1 MQVVT
6 LASITLVLVSYDLET
21 FEKRSVLSKV
31 SSTNCIRLSGMPRKT
46 ITFKLSSRL
55 SELETL
61 NKKIDTFGVQVG
73 LPDKCI
79 FEIRLV
85 LEELFTNISYYGSRN
100 NKNHWVNVSMSCE
113 NDIMTIQI
121 EDDGIPF
128 NPLDLEK
135 PHLYCDLEDRD
146 IGGLGIYLVKHYT
159 KECVY
164 ERRGNN
170 NVLILKKTIGSD
182 LSDPK

>member
-1 MQVVT
+1 MPK
-6 LASITLVLVSYDLET
+6 ET
-21 FEKRSVLSKV
+21 IS
-31 SSTNCIRLSGMPRKT
+31 
-46 ITFKLSSRL
+46 FKLDNRL

-73 LPDKCI
+73 LPNKCV

-85 LEELFTNISYYGSRN
+85 LEEIFTNIAYYAYRDDRG
-100 NKNHWVNVSMSCE
+100 HWIKVSMSCE
-113 NDIMTIQI
+113 NNIITIQI

-135 PHLYCDLEDRD
+135 PDLYCNLEDRD

-164 ERRGNN
+164 KRCGNN
-170 NVLILKKTIGSD
+170 NVLILKKTISP
-182 LSDPK
+182 DP

>member
-1 MQVVT
+1 
-6 LASITLVLVSYDLET
+6 
-21 FEKRSVLSKV
+21 
-31 SSTNCIRLSGMPRKT
+31 MPKET
-46 ITFKLSSRL
+46 ITFNLSNRL

-73 LPDKCI
+73 LPNKCI
-79 FEIRLV
+79 FELRLI
-85 LEELFTNISYYGSRN
+85 LEELFTNITYYGHRDDSD
-100 NKNHWVNVSMSCE
+100 HWVKVSMSCE

-135 PHLYCDLEDRD
+135 PHLHCDLKDRD
-146 IGGLGIYLVKHYT
+146 IGGLGIYFVKHYT

-170 NVLILKKTIGSD
+170 NVLILKKTISSG
-182 LSDPK
+182 

>member
-1 MQVVT
+1 
-6 LASITLVLVSYDLET
+6 
-21 FEKRSVLSKV
+21 
-31 SSTNCIRLSGMPRKT
+31 MPKET
-46 ITFKLSSRL
+46 ITFKLSNRL

-61 NKKIDTFGVQVG
+61 NKKIDKFAAQVG
-73 LPDKCI
+73 IPNKCI
-79 FEIRLV
+79 FEIHLV
-85 LEELFTNISYYGSRN
+85 LEELFTNITHYGYRDGD
-100 NKNHWVNVSMSCE
+100 KDHWVNISMSCE

-121 EDDGIPF
+121 EDNGIPF

-135 PHLYCDLEDRD
+135 PHLHCDLEDRD

-170 NVLILKKTIGSD
+170 NVLILKKTISSD
-182 LSDPK
+182 R